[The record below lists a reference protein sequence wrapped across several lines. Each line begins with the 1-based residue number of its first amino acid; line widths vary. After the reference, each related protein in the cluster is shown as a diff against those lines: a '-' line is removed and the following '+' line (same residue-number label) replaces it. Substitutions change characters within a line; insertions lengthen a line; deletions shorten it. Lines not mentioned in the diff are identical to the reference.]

1 MVRNME
7 MAKITSKGQI
17 TIPQEIREKMALKKG
32 DKIIFIEEN
41 GKYYFQ
47 NSNSLTLANFQNSM
61 RGAAEEAGFNDPD
74 DVVKYI
80 KQLRK
85 NKRN

>member
-1 MVRNME
+1 ME
-7 MAKITSKGQI
+7 IAKITSKGQI

-32 DKIIFIEEN
+32 DKIIFIEDN

-47 NSNSLTLANFQNSM
+47 NSNSLTLANFQNNM
-61 RGAAEEAGFNDPD
+61 RGAAEEAGFTGSD
-74 DVVKYI
+74 DVEKYI

-85 NKRN
+85 NKRS